1 MPSPFLEGTTY
12 ACYYYDVYCKVGQ
25 RAEDKHL
32 LTTSPERWI
41 DVSVSEEFSQL
52 VSEEWLSEVA
62 LKSLQVA
69 LSKNDPGHVSI
80 VISDDACIKELNSK
94 YRGLN
99 EVTDVLA
106 FSSIYGGHWEGD
118 LSDPTDN
125 RDNLEDFILPPD
137 QIPPLGE
144 VIISYP
150 QSVRQAAE
158 NNHSVHQEIAVLTAH
173 GILHLIGH
181 DHMDNKDAIVMQS
194 KEHDI
199 ASLISVEE

>member
-1 MPSPFLEGTTY
+1 MKALHH
-12 ACYYYDVYCKVGQ
+12 ACYYYGVYCKVGQ

-32 LTTSPERWI
+32 LATSPERWI

-62 LKSLQVA
+62 SKALQVA
-69 LSKNDPGHVSI
+69 LTTSEPGHVSI
-80 VISDDACIKELNSK
+80 VISDDTCIKELNAK

-106 FSSIYGGHWEGD
+106 FSSIYAGHWEGE
-118 LSDPTDN
+118 LRDPT
-125 RDNLEDFILPPD
+125 RDRNNLEDFVLPPD

-158 NNHSVHQEIAVLTAH
+158 NNHSVNQEIAVLTAH

-181 DHMDNKDAIVMQS
+181 DHMDSKDAIAMQS

>member
-1 MPSPFLEGTTY
+1 M
-12 ACYYYDVYCKVGQ
+12 A
-25 RAEDKHL
+25 
-32 LTTSPERWI
+32 TSPERWI

-62 LKSLQVA
+62 SKALQVA
-69 LSKNDPGHVSI
+69 LATNDPGHVSI
-80 VISDDACIKELNSK
+80 VISDDNCIKELNAK

-106 FSSIYGGHWEGD
+106 FSSIYAGHWEGELCD
-118 LSDPTDN
+118 TTHDRNT
-125 RDNLEDFILPPD
+125 LEDFVLPPD

-158 NNHSVHQEIAVLTAH
+158 NNHSVNQEIAVLTAH

-181 DHMDNKDAIVMQS
+181 DHMDSKDAIAMQS